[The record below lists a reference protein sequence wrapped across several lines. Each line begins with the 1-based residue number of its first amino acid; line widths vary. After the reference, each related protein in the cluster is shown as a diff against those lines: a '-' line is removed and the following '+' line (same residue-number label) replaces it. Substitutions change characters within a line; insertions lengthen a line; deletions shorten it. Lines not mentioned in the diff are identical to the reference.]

1 MDEIKSTPS
10 NVVSL
15 REHSEQC
22 AMTRKQAQLREIINA
37 LHGAA
42 DVLESVYEDLR
53 LDSDTPVPDKYYI
66 TIFDSDG
73 NALNACSNSL
83 EIEDFMMISNF
94 VELDAEG
101 KFGQE
106 DDDE

>member
-1 MDEIKSTPS
+1 MDETKSTTS
-10 NVVSL
+10 NVVNL
-15 REHSEQC
+15 REHSELS
-22 AMTRKQAQLREIINA
+22 AMTRKQSQLREIINA

-73 NALNACSNSL
+73 NALNACSKDL
-83 EIEDFMMISNF
+83 VIEDFMMISDF

-106 DDDE
+106 DDYE